1 MRQSDQQASHP
12 NKVGRQD
19 CVKCEWVLG
28 SSKSGQRKKKKEVKD
43 KERMRGLGHIEKE
56 KRSEWVKFLPPANN
70 KTSGGFA
77 ASQSEVRAAGS
88 GLSETN
94 KKKGGEPKETHT

>member
-1 MRQSDQQASHP
+1 M
-12 NKVGRQD
+12 
-19 CVKCEWVLG
+19 
-28 SSKSGQRKKKKEVKD
+28 
-43 KERMRGLGHIEKE
+43 
-56 KRSEWVKFLPPANN
+56 KFLPPANN